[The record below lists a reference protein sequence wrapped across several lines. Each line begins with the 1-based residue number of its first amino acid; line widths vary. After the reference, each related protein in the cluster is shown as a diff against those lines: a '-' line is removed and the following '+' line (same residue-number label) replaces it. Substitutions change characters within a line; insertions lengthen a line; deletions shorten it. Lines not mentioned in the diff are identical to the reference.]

1 MKPIVSASILAADPL
16 YMGRDVE
23 MILAAGADWLHVD
36 VMDGSYVP
44 NITFGPA
51 LVRSLRQATG
61 APLDVHLMM
70 REPERYIED
79 FARAGADYLTVHP
92 EACTHLHRVLGAIRE
107 AGCKAGVALNPA
119 TVPGVLDYVWAEV
132 DLILLMSVNPGFGGQ
147 KFIPATLEKLREV
160 DRRRRQLARP
170 LLLSI
175 DGGVNAS
182 NSPDLVRAG
191 VDVLVAGSAL
201 FNSENPAGVIK
212 EMHQA
217 AQ

>member
-1 MKPIVSASILAADPL
+1 
-16 YMGRDVE
+16 
-23 MILAAGADWLHVD
+23 
-36 VMDGSYVP
+36 
-44 NITFGPA
+44 
-51 LVRSLRQATG
+51 
-61 APLDVHLMM
+61 
-70 REPERYIED
+70 
-79 FARAGADYLTVHP
+79 
-92 EACTHLHRVLGAIRE
+92 
-107 AGCKAGVALNPA
+107 
-119 TVPGVLDYVWAEV
+119 LDYVWAEV